1 MTSVAVVIPSF
12 QHARWV
18 GEAVESA
25 LSQTRPPDDV
35 VVVDDGSTDGSL
47 EILAGFGSRIRV
59 LRAARKGVGAVYNMG
74 FEATSSDLVA
84 FLESDDVL
92 ESRYLE
98 ETGDFLEGY
107 REIHWVSTAR
117 LLIDASGAP
126 TGEISRRRLP
136 GAEFT
141 FEGFLSSELGASSTP
156 VVRRGALADV
166 GLWSEESYAAD
177 TDMALRFSL
186 VHRMGYLDRPLYRYR
201 RHGQNAS
208 TSLLENVRLNVP
220 ILERLLD
227 PPHPALAGREAAVKK
242 ALAKMLGMQAALLM
256 ESGSGATVDGQP
268 RGGAS
273 PVAQAPASPRARE
286 PLRTA
291 RVRRVAAGP
300 RPLISRAGGAP
311 RAGTGRRRRS
321 RLRAPGAARP
331 ARTARG
337 GGRSGARGTPR
348 ARAPGGP

>member
-1 MTSVAVVIPSF
+1 VTARTTVAVVIPSF

-25 LSQTRPPDDV
+25 LSQTRPPDEV
-35 VVVDDGSTDGSL
+35 VVVDDGSTDGTL
-47 EILAGFGSRIRV
+47 EILAGFGTRIR
-59 LRAARKGVGAVYNMG
+59 LLHAGRKGVGSVYNLG

-84 FLESDDVL
+84 FLESDDAF
-92 ESRYLE
+92 EPSYLE
-98 ETGDFLEGY
+98 ETEDFLEGN
-107 REIHWVSTAR
+107 REFHWVSTAR

-156 VVRRGALADV
+156 VVRRAALADV
-166 GLWSEESYAAD
+166 GRWSVDSYAAD

-201 RHGQNAS
+201 RHGKNAS

-227 PPHPALAGREAAVKK
+227 PPHPALAGRGAAVRR

-256 ESGSGATVDGQP
+256 ESGSGAPVDVLP
-268 RGGAS
+268 LLKRAVALHPS
-273 PVAQAPASPRARE
+273 PKHLRRLALVALFGPRAY
-286 PLRTA
+286 
-291 RVRRVAAGP
+291 
-300 RPLISRAGGAP
+300 GAW
-311 RAGTGRRRRS
+311 R
-321 RLRAPGAARP
+321 
-331 ARTARG
+331 
-337 GGRSGARGTPR
+337 R
-348 ARAPGGP
+348 ARAR